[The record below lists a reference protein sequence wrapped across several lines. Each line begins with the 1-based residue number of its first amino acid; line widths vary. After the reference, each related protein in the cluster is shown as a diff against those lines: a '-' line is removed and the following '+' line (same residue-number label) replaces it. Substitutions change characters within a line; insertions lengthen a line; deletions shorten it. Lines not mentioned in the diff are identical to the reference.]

1 MWQHCHRS
9 SYYTFPGTTLG
20 TMPSVLP
27 AVKQF
32 IAVDGSGEVPPIGE
46 SSTSFPAM
54 SQLLS
59 EADVDVSGKASLPL
73 PATASKPAAE
83 ILLGHGIPPLPK
95 KMVERMINW
104 EYVDFSELPPAKI
117 SGLKAPMDNGTILL
131 VQSAD
136 LLKQQRRLIPNITVW
151 VQCFCIY
158 AGVMAMKHPDSIP
171 DMLAYMREIVQANN
185 QYRWP
190 SWVIYDSSYRKQ
202 AAASGNR
209 DWSKVDPSIYSR
221 SFTGW
226 AKSTSWCELCVTL
239 DHDTA
244 DCPYNIKPSYGQV
257 SQPSATRS
265 QLFGLQ
271 LTPKGR
277 SGPRSSFICIKY
289 NKYGGDCK
297 YGASCR
303 YKRVCSSCKGNHPR
317 TKCSS
322 KQASEEEKS
331 KTVVD

>member
-1 MWQHCHRS
+1 
-9 SYYTFPGTTLG
+9 
-20 TMPSVLP
+20 MPSVLP

-104 EYVDFSELPPAKI
+104 EYVDFSELPPAKN

-158 AGVMAMKHPDSIP
+158 AGVMAMKHPNSIP

-185 QYRWP
+185 QY
-190 SWVIYDSSYRKQ
+190 I
-202 AAASGNR
+202 
-209 DWSKVDPSIYSR
+209 
-221 SFTGW
+221 
-226 AKSTSWCELCVTL
+226 
-239 DHDTA
+239 
-244 DCPYNIKPSYGQV
+244 QV
-257 SQPSATRS
+257 A
-265 QLFGLQ
+265 LMGHL
-271 LTPKGR
+271 
-277 SGPRSSFICIKY
+277 
-289 NKYGGDCK
+289 
-297 YGASCR
+297 
-303 YKRVCSSCKGNHPR
+303 
-317 TKCSS
+317 
-322 KQASEEEKS
+322 
-331 KTVVD
+331 